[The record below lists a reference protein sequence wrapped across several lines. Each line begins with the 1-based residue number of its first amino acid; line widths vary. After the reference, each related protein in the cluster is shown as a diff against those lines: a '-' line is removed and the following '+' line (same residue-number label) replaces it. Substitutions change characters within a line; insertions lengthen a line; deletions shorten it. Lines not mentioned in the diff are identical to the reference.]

1 MVKTT
6 VDTLG
11 WVIGIVI
18 GTGLIEISPLK
29 INPWTWICKPLRKAL
44 MEPIMD
50 ELKIV
55 NDKVDKVQSDLDDHV
70 RVSKEDRIQASRNRI
85 LRFND
90 EIIAGQE
97 HTKEHFDDMLIVI
110 DEYQDYCHNHP
121 KFPNSRCLL
130 AIENIQEAY
139 KEKSHNNSFVTIER
153 LVINTKEN

>member
-1 MVKTT
+1 MIGTT
-6 VDTLG
+6 IDTLV
-11 WVIGIVI
+11 WVAGIII

-44 MEPIMD
+44 MEPMMN

-55 NDKVDKVQSDLDDHV
+55 NDKVDKVQNDLNEHIV
-70 RVSKEDRIQASRNRI
+70 VSKEDRMQAARNRI

-97 HTKEHFDDMLIVI
+97 HTKEHFDDILIVL
-110 DEYQDYCHNHP
+110 DEYQAYCHDHP

-130 AIENIQEAY
+130 AIENIQDVY
-139 KEKSHNNSFVTIER
+139 REKSHENSFVKIER
-153 LVINTKEN
+153 LVINKKEN